1 MSWTTILTMLVLAVT
16 SAILVM
22 FYGWEPWL
30 AIAVVGGGTMLT
42 ALVLLAILMW
52 FSPHQDRSGF
62 WSGAT
67 REMRK
72 ELRAMFATFR
82 GK

>member
-22 FYGWEPWL
+22 TCGWEPWQ
-30 AIAVVGGGTMLT
+30 AFAVVSGGTML
-42 ALVLLAILMW
+42 AVLALLAILLW
-52 FSPHQDRSGF
+52 FSSPQDRSDF
-62 WSGAT
+62 LSVIA

-72 ELRAMFATFR
+72 ELKAMFAMFR

>member
-22 FYGWEPWL
+22 IYGWEPWQ
-30 AIAVVGGGTMLT
+30 AFAVVSGGTML
-42 ALVLLAILMW
+42 AVLLLLAILLW
-52 FSPHQDRSGF
+52 FSSPQDRSDF
-62 WSGAT
+62 LWVVA

-72 ELRAMFATFR
+72 ELKAMLATFR
-82 GK
+82 SK

>member
-16 SAILVM
+16 SAIMVM
-22 FYGWEPWL
+22 VYGWELWQ
-30 AIAVVGGGTMLT
+30 AFAVVGGGTML
-42 ALVLLAILMW
+42 AVLAILLW
-52 FSPHQDRSGF
+52 LSSPEDRSDF
-62 WSGAT
+62 LSVIA

-72 ELRAMFATFR
+72 ELKAMFAMFR

>member
-1 MSWTTILTMLVLAVT
+1 MSWTTILTMLVLVVT
-16 SAILVM
+16 NAILVM
-22 FYGWEPWL
+22 SYGWEPWL

-42 ALVLLAILMW
+42 IFVLLVILLW
-52 FSPHQDRSGF
+52 FSPPQDRSEF
-62 WSGAT
+62 WSGVT

-72 ELRAMFATFR
+72 ELKAMLATFR